1 MNAVAAVDVSAATR
15 ADASAIGAIHARSWA
30 ATYPSIPAP
39 SLTQERKV
47 WARRLADA
55 GDGRQTITARSEGR
69 VLGFLHSGP
78 SPDADDD
85 PAAIGH
91 VFSFHVEPELAGRGV
106 GRALMD
112 EAVRRFDAAGRT
124 AATLW
129 VVADNHGSRGF
140 YEKLG
145 WQPDGAVRR
154 EPLALEGD
162 DGVQVEVVRYRRSIG
177 SVVVA
182 PTSEPKYYELRQWLR
197 HHVDGLA
204 PGTPVAPE
212 RTLSERFN
220 ISRTTVRQALHDLA
234 VEGRIVRRQGR
245 GTFVAPP
252 KVTQNLQLS
261 SYTDDMTAQG
271 LRPGSRLVD
280 VAVIEAE
287 PDVAAKLGLPARASV
302 VRLERV
308 RSADDEPMAVET
320 VYLDHERFPDIG
332 DRLTTD
338 VSLYALLED
347 GYGVIP
353 VSADETIET
362 VLAPPAASRLLG
374 TDATTPMLLL
384 TRSSRDES
392 GRPVE
397 YVRSLYRGD
406 RFRFAA
412 RITRPGTPA
421 LDQFVS
427 PEHTN

>member
-1 MNAVAAVDVSAATR
+1 MSAVTAVDVSLATR
-15 ADASAIGAIHARSWA
+15 SDASAIGAIHARSWA
-30 ATYPSIPAP
+30 ATYPTIPSP
-39 SLTQERKV
+39 SLKQERRV

-55 GDGRQTITARSEGR
+55 DDGRQTITARTEGR
-69 VLGFLHSGP
+69 VLGFLYLGP

-85 PAAIGH
+85 PATTGH
-91 VFSFHVEPELAGRGV
+91 VFSFHVEPDLAGQGV
-106 GRALMD
+106 GRALMED
-112 EAVRRFDAAGRT
+112 AVRRFHASGRT
-124 AATLW
+124 GATLW
-129 VVADNHGSRGF
+129 VVSDNDRSRGF
-140 YEKLG
+140 YEVLG
-145 WQPDGAVRR
+145 WHADGTARR
-154 EPLALEGD
+154 EPLTLEGD
-162 DGVQVEVVRYRRSIG
+162 VGVEVEVVRYRRSIG
-177 SVVVA
+177 SAVLA
-182 PTSEPKYYELRQWLR
+182 PTGEPKYYELRQWLR
-197 HHVDGLA
+197 QHVDGLP

-261 SYTDDMTAQG
+261 SYTNDMTAQG

-287 PDVAAKLGLPARASV
+287 PDVATKLGLPERASV

-308 RSADDEPMAVET
+308 RFADDEPMAVET
-320 VYLDHERFPDIG
+320 VYLDHARFPDIG

-338 VSLYALLED
+338 VSLYALLEA

-353 VSADETIET
+353 VGADETIET

-392 GRPVE
+392 GVPVE

-412 RITRPGTPA
+412 RITRPSSG
-421 LDQFVS
+421 
-427 PEHTN
+427 